1 MQKRIEE
8 IKSSEE
14 AGVGYMQAWEE
25 KAFER
30 QKGREDTV
38 HKVCEKCGLS
48 EMDAREY
55 VENKWD

>member
-1 MQKRIEE
+1 
-8 IKSSEE
+8 
-14 AGVGYMQAWEE
+14 MQAWEE

-38 HKVCEKCGLS
+38 HKVCEKFGLS